1 MVRSNYQGPY
11 IITINMNMLNEYI
24 QNSHEENNEY
34 QVWEEH
40 GITKKLINISN
51 ANEFVE
57 SWYNVKGF

>member
-1 MVRSNYQGPY
+1 
-11 IITINMNMLNEYI
+11 MLNEYI

>member
-1 MVRSNYQGPY
+1 
-11 IITINMNMLNEYI
+11 MLNEYI

-51 ANEFVE
+51 ANKFVE

>member
-51 ANEFVE
+51 ANKFVE